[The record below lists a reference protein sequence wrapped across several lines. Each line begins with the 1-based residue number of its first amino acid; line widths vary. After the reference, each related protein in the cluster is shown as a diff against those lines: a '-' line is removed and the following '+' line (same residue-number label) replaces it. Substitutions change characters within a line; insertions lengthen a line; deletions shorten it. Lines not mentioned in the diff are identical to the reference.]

1 MPSAASSNS
10 GRNDHPE
17 NANMPKT
24 WLLVADA
31 AKARLFEI
39 PRKGANPIEIACFT
53 HPDGRTP
60 GQHPEHGRQGRTQES
75 ANPAR
80 HAIEPH
86 TSLEEKHA
94 LQFADLLR
102 DAIRQ
107 GRMENQYDQLV
118 LMAPPRFL
126 GVLRDRLDEQTLEY
140 VVAEIGHDLLAL
152 SPTELRAYLPT

>member
-1 MPSAASSNS
+1 ML
-10 GRNDHPE
+10 
-17 NANMPKT
+17 KT

-39 PRKGANPIEIACFT
+39 PRKGADPLEIACFT
-53 HPDGRTP
+53 HPDSRSPGLHTDQGRL
-60 GQHPEHGRQGRTQES
+60 GRTQES

-86 TSLEEKHA
+86 TTLQEKHA
-94 LQFADLLR
+94 MQFADLLC

-107 GRMENQYDQLV
+107 GRMENHYEQLV

-126 GVLRDRLDEQTLEY
+126 GVLRDRLDEQSLKC
-140 VVAEIGHDLLAL
+140 VVAEVGNDLLAL
-152 SPTELRAYLPT
+152 SPAELRAYLPT

>member
-1 MPSAASSNS
+1 MS
-10 GRNDHPE
+10 
-17 NANMPKT
+17 KT

-39 PRKGANPIEIACFT
+39 PKRGGNLTEIACYT
-53 HPDGRTP
+53 NPNGRSP
-60 GQHPEHGRQGRTQES
+60 GQHPEHGRQGRTHES
-75 ANPAR
+75 ANSAR

-94 LQFADLLR
+94 MQFADLLR
-102 DAIRQ
+102 DAIWH
-107 GRMENQYDQLV
+107 GRTEKQFDRLV

-126 GVLRDRLDEQTLEY
+126 GVLRDRLDEQSLKCVT
-140 VVAEIGHDLLAL
+140 AEVGNDLLAL